1 MNRWRRVRQ
10 LTLAD
15 YCLLGQ
21 SVCLLP
27 LAAAG
32 LRCAGYNWCRS
43 TLARAVPCRPREP
56 HLQDEPEAR
65 RIARL
70 VNVVARRMYFG
81 PTCLHRS
88 LVLWWLLR
96 RRGIDAALT
105 FGARMEGGQFHAHA
119 WVELLGRPL
128 NDVDDIRLRFQAF
141 EPAKAAGRM
150 FRSDVMISG

>member
-1 MNRWRRVRQ
+1 LRR
-10 LTLAD
+10 LSLSD
-15 YCLLGQ
+15 CCLLGQ

-43 TLARAVPCRPREP
+43 TLARAVPCCPREP
-56 HLQDEPEAR
+56 DLHDEPEAR

-96 RRGIDAALT
+96 RRGIEAALT
-105 FGARMEGGQFHAHA
+105 FGARMDGGQFHAHA

-128 NDVDDIRLRFQAF
+128 NDVDDVRTRYQPF
-141 EPAKAAGRM
+141 EPAKPRSSFGRNGITWM
-150 FRSDVMISG
+150 GSR